1 MTEYAGIYLK
11 YQIAEYAWFLN
22 VSDSVIASGHCT
34 NYRGVIETETYSE
47 HSQTFKME
55 GFAKIVILIMIIIV
69 IIIIIIIIIIRKVVE
84 VVVVVIIIIIIILQ
98 DTPKTTFSMEN
109 LIER

>member
-55 GFAKIVILIMIIIV
+55 GFAKIVILIMIII
-69 IIIIIIIIIIRKVVE
+69 IIIIIIIQVVE

-98 DTPKTTFSMEN
+98 DTPKTTFWMEN

>member
-1 MTEYAGIYLK
+1 M
-11 YQIAEYAWFLN
+11 
-22 VSDSVIASGHCT
+22 SDSVIASGHCT

-55 GFAKIVILIMIIIV
+55 GFAKIVILIMM
-69 IIIIIIIIIIRKVVE
+69 IIIIIIIIKVVE

-98 DTPKTTFSMEN
+98 DTPKTTF
-109 LIER
+109 